1 MRINVFVRFT
11 LSALLIVL
19 GCLQVFN
26 AVNAESSSHDYS
38 MSTADNR
45 ANCPQDTE
53 SLFFMG
59 QDESACYF
67 QDMESGDIISLN
79 K

>member
-1 MRINVFVRFT
+1 MKKNAYTIIVILT
-11 LSALLIVL
+11 LIVIIL
-19 GCLQVFN
+19 AAFGI
-26 AVNAESSSHDYS
+26 ARADSSYNYS
-38 MSTADNR
+38 LSTADNR

-53 SLFFMG
+53 SRFFMG
-59 QDESACYF
+59 QDESSCYF

>member
-1 MRINVFVRFT
+1 MKKFYT
-11 LSALLIVL
+11 AALILTLIVIIFS
-19 GCLQVFN
+19 VFGIVS
-26 AVNAESSSHDYS
+26 ADSMPDYS

-53 SLFFMG
+53 SMFFMG
-59 QDESACYF
+59 QDESVCYF
-67 QDMESGDIISLN
+67 QDMESGEIISLD

>member
-1 MRINVFVRFT
+1 MKKILFIRFT

-19 GCLQVFN
+19 GFLQVFN
-26 AVNAESSSHDYS
+26 SVSADSMPNYS
-38 MSTADNR
+38 ISTAENR

-53 SLFFMG
+53 SRFFMG
-59 QDESACYF
+59 QDESYCYF
-67 QDMESGDIISLN
+67 EDMESGEIIGLD